1 MGSLLEDVGTNT
13 LSHLDYV
20 GSLNIQWWATLRAMG
35 SALPVVGNRYRW
47 NESVRQ
53 MLQIGVDAL
62 PMVAL
67 MAICSGFILALQG
80 ASELRRFGALHF
92 VIDLVAVG
100 FTRELGALLTAI
112 AVSGRSGSAF
122 AAEIGTMKV
131 TEELDALKVMA
142 LEPVE
147 FVLAPKYLAALIS
160 VPCLSIISNVFGILA
175 GGLFMFFS
183 THLMPGLYLHY
194 VLTFH
199 PVAGCTHRSDQE
211 RCFCDYYRPRGL
223 LGRASRPRG
232 ARFGW
237 PLHYQR
243 GGQVYV
249 SRNCCRCCF
258 HRHLLFHGEILMAI
272 ISIRDLVVEY
282 DGRRIL
288 DGLNLDIEQGETMV
302 LLGGSG
308 SGKSTL
314 LRHIIG
320 LERPKSGSVTVNGID
335 IARCSAIELKRFRRS
350 IGVAFQSAALF
361 NSLSVKD
368 NVALTL
374 REHTALA
381 PSIIDLMV
389 WMKLAVV
396 GLADF
401 GKLRPQELSGG
412 MKKRAAVAR
421 AIALDPE
428 ILVFDEPS
436 AGLDPIVA
444 AELDELIVLLK
455 EAFHMTVIVVT
466 HELPSAFRIADRIAM
481 LYKGTFS
488 SIGTKDQ
495 IRASENPRVRQF
507 LDRVPDNAAKA
518 PAVAAYFEKYLHV
531 PEAHS

>member
-1 MGSLLEDVGTNT
+1 
-13 LSHLDYV
+13 
-20 GSLNIQWWATLRAMG
+20 
-35 SALPVVGNRYRW
+35 
-47 NESVRQ
+47 
-53 MLQIGVDAL
+53 
-62 PMVAL
+62 
-67 MAICSGFILALQG
+67 
-80 ASELRRFGALHF
+80 
-92 VIDLVAVG
+92 
-100 FTRELGALLTAI
+100 
-112 AVSGRSGSAF
+112 
-122 AAEIGTMKV
+122 
-131 TEELDALKVMA
+131 
-142 LEPVE
+142 
-147 FVLAPKYLAALIS
+147 
-160 VPCLSIISNVFGILA
+160 
-175 GGLFMFFS
+175 
-183 THLMPGLYLHY
+183 
-194 VLTFH
+194 
-199 PVAGCTHRSDQE
+199 
-211 RCFCDYYRPRGL
+211 
-223 LGRASRPRG
+223 
-232 ARFGW
+232 
-237 PLHYQR
+237 
-243 GGQVYV
+243 
-249 SRNCCRCCF
+249 
-258 HRHLLFHGEILMAI
+258 MAI